1 MKMKGAILAAL
12 LGLAVMVP
20 VKGGATASAADIAHT
35 AWNQSNIHTLHS
47 FNADDVFE
55 FVDQMKNDPNYDVIA
70 TSHGIDS
77 GCIEGFT
84 WADLAG
90 DHRYRLVVVFAPPGT
105 SPTNILL
112 IYRRSA
118 SGKVTSQ
125 IISGDGIGLY
135 GSNYVDS
142 PKLIQD
148 LDHDGK
154 NELIVPEEWDRRWR

>member
-1 MKMKGAILAAL
+1 MKMKGAITAAAL
-12 LGLAVMVP
+12 LGVAIIVP

-55 FVDQMKNDPNYDVIA
+55 FVDQMNDDPNYDVIA
-70 TSHGIDS
+70 TSHGMDS
-77 GCIEGFT
+77 RCIEGFT

-90 DHRYRLVVVFAPPGT
+90 DHQYRLVVVFAPPGT
-105 SPTNILL
+105 SFTNVVV
-112 IYRRSA
+112 IYRRSP

-135 GSNYVDS
+135 GSNFVDAEANS
-142 PKLIQD
+142 
-148 LDHDGK
+148 GS
-154 NELIVPEEWDRRWR
+154 RS